1 MSAADA
7 DSASARAFV
16 ALQYLLPQHLL
27 SAVAHEITRSRV
39 GWLKNALIGGFLRQ
53 FRPDMSDAEQPDA
66 FRFESFNAFFTRAL
80 RAGARPIEPD
90 HAAIVSPVDGSVSQL
105 GRLDGSWLV
114 QAKGH
119 AYTLESLL
127 ASDGSWLV
135 QAKGHAYTLESLLAT
150 EGSWAEP
157 FRGGGFA
164 TLYLAPFNYHRIHMP
179 LEGTL
184 RAAWYVPGQLFSVNA
199 TTAASVPG
207 LFARNER
214 VVCVFGAGQLTFA
227 LVLIGALFVGSMST
241 IWHGEV
247 TPRRPR
253 RRTDLPLDAS
263 RASLTLGRG
272 AEVGRFNMGST
283 VILLLPAGSAGWLA
297 TLAPGSAVRVG
308 QAIARRP

>member
-1 MSAADA
+1 MTAVDA
-7 DSASARAFV
+7 DSATARAFV
-16 ALQYLLPQHLL
+16 ALQYLLPHHLL
-27 SAVAHEITRSRV
+27 SALVYEITRSSVRP
-39 GWLKNALIGGFLRQ
+39 LKNALIGAFVRR
-53 FRPDMSDAEQPDA
+53 FHPDMSDAEQPDA
-66 FRFESFNAFFTRAL
+66 FAYESFNAFFTRAL
-80 RAGARPIEPD
+80 RPQARPADPD
-90 HAAIVSPVDGSVSQL
+90 PALLLSPVDGSVSQVGQL
-105 GRLDGSWLV
+105 
-114 QAKGH
+114 
-119 AYTLESLL
+119 
-127 ASDGSWLV
+127 DGSWLV

-214 VVCVFGAGQLTFA
+214 LVCVFGTGPLSFA
-227 LVLIGALFVGSMST
+227 LVFIGALFVGSIST
-241 IWHGEV
+241 VWHGEV

-253 RRTDLPLDAS
+253 RRTELALDES
-263 RASLTLGRG
+263 RVSLTLARS

-283 VILLLPAGSAGWLA
+283 VILLLPPERAEWLP
-297 TLAPGSAVRVG
+297 TLAPGRALRVG
-308 QAIARRP
+308 EPIARLR